1 MEKFAMSRIC
11 WLLTIVT
18 TLVACNSRQEP
29 VSEATTDA
37 SGAVELEFVRT
48 LNEQIQFRLSNQT
61 SQAISFRVG
70 EQTPEGVHP
79 VDVQFKCKRAG
90 SDQWDEGPRPMAD
103 RNLIDLVVAPGSEE
117 NLIVLHEPGSTGSYV
132 DGACRVDLRLQGG
145 PVIESDEFLP

>member
-1 MEKFAMSRIC
+1 MSRIC

-90 SDQWDEGPRPMAD
+90 SDQWDQGPRPMAD
-103 RNLIDLVVAPGSEE
+103 GNIIDLVVAPGSEE
-117 NLIVLHEPGSTGSYV
+117 NLIVLHEPGSTESYA

-145 PVIESDEFLP
+145 PMIESGEFLP